1 MPILVLVG
9 RGAAQSLPSSKSG
22 ESARSIH
29 TAVAA
34 LLHDHLAWARGLG
47 TDSFATAR
55 APAFTFLETMT
66 MTTHSLARIFST
78 RTAALLITCALATAT
93 GCGQMTFNQKLAG
106 HWVSGSCES
115 AGSGSYIK
123 RDFTLTESTWKLNAT
138 VYNDAAC
145 TVKFLGLDI
154 AGPYTVVQESTAVA
168 GATEVNYQ
176 VTDRRLIPL
185 SDGAVQ
191 LLMQGKCGAGPWAV
205 NQIADIAQTG
215 CAPLGFPSNAQ
226 CPGGELDLNQIDG
239 NNLFFGDRSAD
250 LCKARPTKL
259 GSYPVTRA
267 Q

>member
-1 MPILVLVG
+1 
-9 RGAAQSLPSSKSG
+9 
-22 ESARSIH
+22 
-29 TAVAA
+29 
-34 LLHDHLAWARGLG
+34 
-47 TDSFATAR
+47 
-55 APAFTFLETMT
+55 MT
-66 MTTHSLARIFST
+66 NHSLARTFST
-78 RTAALLITCALATAT
+78 RTAALLITSALATAT
-93 GCGQMTFNQKLAG
+93 GCGQMTYNQKLAG
-106 HWVSGSCES
+106 RWVSGSCES

-138 VYNDAAC
+138 IYNDAAC

-154 AGPYTVVQESTAVA
+154 AGPYTVVQESPSVA

-259 GSYPVTRA
+259 GTYPVTRA